1 MNLPIG
7 SKVYISDCLVK
18 ACPMDSSTFWREY
31 VGRDS
36 TEEGVDGYIIQFPSK
51 RVSWMK
57 KEDFEESFRI
67 LSSDEHNL
75 VE

>member
-1 MNLPIG
+1 MNLPVG
-7 SKVYISDCLVK
+7 SKVYISDCLVR
-18 ACPMDSSTFWREY
+18 ACPMNSSTFWREY

-36 TEEGVDGYIIQFPSK
+36 DQEGVDGYIIQFPSK
-51 RVSWMK
+51 RVSWMT

-67 LSSDEHNL
+67 LSSDEHKL